1 MAQENQLTFYNYSII
16 APIAGFLPFL
26 FLSLIFQFIKL
37 FISKTKIIKNEKC
50 KHICSKILLIT
61 ERIFFMISIYLFGLL
76 IVFAVT
82 FSEIHPL
89 MSYAFLVIVQLG
101 LCHAFRDESSLD
113 SHKHNE
119 MEDFKIILKNYLLF
133 YPRSIA
139 HGIMNHIKK
148 FISISFLLL
157 ILK

>member
-1 MAQENQLTFYNYSII
+1 MAQENQLTFFGYSVI
-16 APIAGFLPFL
+16 APIAGFFPFL
-26 FLSLIFQFIKL
+26 FLSFLFQFIGL
-37 FISKTKIIKNEKC
+37 IISKTKIIKQEKC
-50 KHICSKILLIT
+50 KNICLKILTIT
-61 ERIFFMISIYLFGLL
+61 ERITFMVSIYLVGFF

-101 LCHAFRDESSLD
+101 LLHAFRDESSLD
-113 SHKHNE
+113 LHKHKE
-119 MEDFKIILKNYLLF
+119 MEEFKIILTNYLLF

-139 HGIMNHIKK
+139 NGVSNHIKK
-148 FISISFLLL
+148 FIVISFALL